1 MAAPE
6 SRQRRF
12 GLLAQVATGT
22 IARGGFRMVRFW
34 AVGMRLRIGALATV
48 FAVTAGLPVHAAEM
62 ADFLSVW
69 EQVGT
74 NAGPCPTCQIEFQD
88 TPQGAVV
95 IANNGWRADLPTLKT
110 GGPAS
115 GIDRW
120 RDERVA
126 TWVSGR
132 SFTVSFYLERSGL
145 LAMTM
150 TVDTSSG
157 RQSVIRGSYR
167 RVWHGM

>member
-1 MAAPE
+1 MG
-6 SRQRRF
+6 RYWNGCRD
-12 GLLAQVATGT
+12 
-22 IARGGFRMVRFW
+22 GFRMAHFW
-34 AVGMRLRIGALATV
+34 AAGMRLKICALAMAL
-48 FAVTAGLPVHAAEM
+48 AVTAGLPVHAAER
-62 ADFLSVW
+62 ADFLGVW

-74 NAGPCPTCQIEFQD
+74 NAGPCPTCQIEFQE
-88 TPQGAVV
+88 TSQGAVV
-95 IANNGWRADLPTLKT
+95 SANNGWRADLPTLNA

-115 GIDRW
+115 GIGRW

-132 SFTVSFYLERSGL
+132 SFTVSFHLEGSGL

-157 RQSVIRGSYR
+157 RQSVVRGSYR
-167 RVWHGM
+167 RVWQGM